1 VRCSFRAP
9 YRQTGVGPSITP
21 APTKA
26 QLGQSD
32 VHMTLEIK
40 VGPPQLTVHQG
51 YTVMV
56 SDPDGQILT
65 EGQKGLFF
73 LDTRLISSWA
83 MFADGVQWKLLNGG
97 ALAASAAQ
105 IYCTNPPVLTS
116 AGNIPENKLGLI
128 LSRRI
133 DGGMHEDIDIA
144 NYGPEKVCFN
154 FEIAI
159 RSDFADIFEVKGKN
173 VVRRGDIKSVWS
185 AASQQLTTTYRHEDF
200 SRALKVRASAQHSA
214 MSYANGRLSF
224 NIELQPGASWHT
236 CLLYAFGNDDSWN
249 AAPKKCVDDYMTSEA
264 VNAQKDWKESV
275 LKIETNND
283 TFATAFAQAVDDMS
297 ALRLPI
303 AGTHHKQF
311 VPAAGLPWFVALFGR
326 DSLIISLQNA
336 IIHPGFA
343 LGALQVL
350 ARWQATERDD
360 YRDAEPGKI
369 HHELRRGELAHFKLI
384 PHTPYYGT
392 ADATPLYLITLHS
405 AWMCTGDRT
414 LLTKH
419 LDTAERCLDW
429 IDRYGDRDGDGFQEY
444 QTRSPVGYE
453 NQSWKDSG
461 DAVMNVDGSLVKGPK
476 ALCELQGYV
485 YDAWLRMAQIY
496 EAIDKGDRA
505 AKLRRKAAVLFQKFN
520 ETFWNE
526 TEGFYA
532 YCLDGEKRPVLSIAS
547 NPGQCLWSGIVPPDR
562 ARRVADRLMKPDMWS
577 GWGIRTL
584 SADHRSF
591 NPFNYQTGAVWP
603 HDNGFIAQGMK
614 RYGFHD
620 ETCRIGEAITRAAG
634 YFAMD
639 QMPELYA
646 GTQRKSSNFPV
657 QYVGAN
663 VPQGWAAGSIFSL
676 LQAMLGF
683 QPDAPNK
690 ILYVDPALPD
700 WMPELTVRDLR
711 IASLTFDIRFAR
723 KGEVTEFEVLN
734 GPKDAVIRRA
744 MMEWAAALHKA
755 WRRGQ
760 AHAR

>member
-1 VRCSFRAP
+1 
-9 YRQTGVGPSITP
+9 
-21 APTKA
+21 
-26 QLGQSD
+26 
-32 VHMTLEIK
+32 MTLEIK
-40 VGPPQLTVHQG
+40 VGPPQITIHQG

-56 SDPDGQILT
+56 SDPDGQIL
-65 EGQKGLFF
+65 EERQKGLFF

-83 MFADGVQWKLLNGG
+83 MFANGVPWTLLNGG
-97 ALAASAAQ
+97 ALAASAARV
-105 IYCTNPPVLTS
+105 YFKNPPILTA
-116 AGNIPENKLGLI
+116 AGDIPENTLGLI
-128 LSRRI
+128 LGRHI
-133 DGGMHEDIDIA
+133 DGGMHEDIDIT
-144 NYGPEKVCFN
+144 NYGQETICFN
-154 FEIAI
+154 LEIAI
-159 RSDFADIFEVKGKN
+159 RCDFADIFEVKSRK
-173 VVRRGDIKSVWS
+173 VARRGEIRSDWS
-185 AASQQLTTTYRHEDF
+185 AAAQELTTTYQHEDF
-200 SRALKVRASAQHSA
+200 SRSLKVVADHQYSA

-224 NIELQPGASWHT
+224 DVQLQPGACWHT
-236 CLLYAFGNDDSWN
+236 CLLYAFANGDSWRM
-249 AAPKKCVDDYMTSEA
+249 APKLCVDDYMNSEA
-264 VNAQKDWKESV
+264 PRAQKLWQVSV
-275 LKIETNND
+275 LKVETNND

-303 AGTHHKQF
+303 QGTDRMQF

-336 IIHPGFA
+336 IVHPEFA
-343 LGALQVL
+343 RGALLVL

-369 HHELRRGELAHFKLI
+369 HHELRRGELAHFRLI

-496 EAIDKGDRA
+496 DALDDGDRA
-505 AKLRRKAAVLFQKFN
+505 SKLRRKAQALFQRFN

-526 TEGFYA
+526 AEGFYA
-532 YCLDGEKRPVLSIAS
+532 YALDGEKRPVLSIAS

-584 SADHRSF
+584 SADHKSF

-620 ETCRIGEAITRAAG
+620 ETCRIAEAITRAAN

-646 GTQRKSSNFPV
+646 GTQRDGSNFPV
-657 QYVGAN
+657 QYLGAN

-690 ILYVDPALPD
+690 MLYVDPALPD

-711 IASLTFDIRFAR
+711 VGSLTFDIGFAR
-723 KGEVTEFEVLN
+723 KGEVTEFEVMR
-734 GPKDAVIRRA
+734 GPEDAVLQRT
-744 MMEWAAALHKA
+744 MTEWAEALCKDGA
-755 WRRGQ
+755 SDWPAGGSSEIAVASCQ
-760 AHAR
+760 E